1 MEIRKI
7 LKKEIKLAAKKFT
20 EFFYEYKAYDYFIS
34 SENKF
39 FKMYNMFL
47 YELYPT
53 YKFTYVFGDFEG
65 LCVIQKPGDEDLKN
79 CYKKDFIIQLLN
91 IIPKDELEKIKEYI
105 NFAKAIAAKY
115 FDKSKDCYVRN
126 LGVNKE
132 CRGKGIAKKMIEI
145 LSNGKNI
152 YLETHDKN
160 NILIYEKMGFELVY
174 EELFSE
180 NLIHYCLKKYS
191 KN

>member
-1 MEIRKI
+1 
-7 LKKEIKLAAKKFT
+7 
-20 EFFYEYKAYDYFIS
+20 
-34 SENKF
+34 
-39 FKMYNMFL
+39 
-47 YELYPT
+47 
-53 YKFTYVFGDFEG
+53 
-65 LCVIQKPGDEDLKN
+65 
-79 CYKKDFIIQLLN
+79 
-91 IIPKDELEKIKEYI
+91 
-105 NFAKAIAAKY
+105 
-115 FDKSKDCYVRN
+115 
-126 LGVNKE
+126 
-132 CRGKGIAKKMIEI
+132 MIEI